1 MKSLVGRTLIGALI
15 VIALSAIPVV
25 QSATAAGALAP
36 EVAHSAN
43 VVTSQRNDQ
52 LAVAT
57 PRAQEV
63 ARSAGT
69 GLAAATAAQGASGF
83 TGRIESSRPDGTIGR
98 WVVAVLLTGVVVLW
112 LVLLGLVVRLRRSR
126 GSTEEKPVTR

>member
-1 MKSLVGRTLIGALI
+1 MRSLVGRALVATLI
-15 VIALSAIPVV
+15 VVALSAIPVV

-43 VVTSQRNDQ
+43 VVTSQRND
-52 LAVAT
+52 LHAVAT
-57 PRAQEV
+57 PGALGLASS
-63 ARSAGT
+63 ART